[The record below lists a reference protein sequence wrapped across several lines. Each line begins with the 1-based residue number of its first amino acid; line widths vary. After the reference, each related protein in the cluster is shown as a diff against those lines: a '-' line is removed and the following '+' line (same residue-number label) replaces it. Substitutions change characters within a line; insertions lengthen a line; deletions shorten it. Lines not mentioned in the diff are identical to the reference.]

1 VANIILAFLLHQQP
15 KRRAGERGKK
25 RERER
30 GKKRER
36 ERERGSQGEVSR
48 R

>member
-30 GKKRER
+30 
-36 ERERGSQGEVSR
+36 ERGSQGEVSR